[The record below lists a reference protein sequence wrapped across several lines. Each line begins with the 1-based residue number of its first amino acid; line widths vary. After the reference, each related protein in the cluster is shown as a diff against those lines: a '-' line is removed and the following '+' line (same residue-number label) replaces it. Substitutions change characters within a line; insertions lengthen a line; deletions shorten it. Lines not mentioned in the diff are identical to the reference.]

1 MQSLPGVRV
10 LGLLHHYI
18 DRLQDI
24 DDVVDA
30 ASLNAELR
38 GGFVERDELLLA
50 GAVQVQKVLAE
61 QTEAAK
67 CGCVLGCLVSLVG
80 STSVFEGDDRMGF
93 PPRVGNFNFVLN
105 AF

>member
-1 MQSLPGVRV
+1 MPRVLVLSLPDDD
-10 LGLLHHYI
+10 LDGLE
-18 DRLQDI
+18 DV

-61 QTEAAK
+61 QTEAALS
-67 CGCVLGCLVSLVG
+67 GCVDGVRGVVW
-80 STSVFEGDDRMGF
+80 SVWSV
-93 PPRVGNFNFVLN
+93 RV
-105 AF
+105 